1 MGLRI
6 RDRKTSI
13 AIVFLIM
20 VVIGAALVTIAPKMS
35 MFSRSFCNECAGYEE
50 LLPGQ
55 SVKTSFITPFDRLT
69 GITVDFE
76 SIGDTDLVGQMD
88 AVITLADSEG
98 NILYEHDVSSIY
110 ESSFDT
116 GVIPLSADEV
126 YSLALTLDAVY
137 GNASPAMIGV
147 TDDGSLNVCLEGLNN
162 GAPTKSTFIV
172 LYVVTATMI
181 LAYVYTYGQDDIK
194 KTALIDKII
203 FGIAVFIAIAV
214 INQFYDLFMTS
225 KYGLRLIDAVKT
237 GNIFNYYN
245 VAYYGELETG
255 SPSMFFEYHYNIF
268 AVLPLA
274 VLMIPFSFFT
284 DGNMG
289 FSIIANIIVLY
300 MDAVVAG
307 LVIWSVKLTERI
319 CDACS
324 MPREYKRSV
333 QYVYAFSPVLLCI
346 TIASGQV
353 DIIYIL
359 VMLWALPF
367 YYRKKYR
374 IFSFIMA
381 FTVTMK
387 LLPLLAFIPMI
398 LLVNKKIKDILI
410 NALICL
416 SVKIGTLLLFERG
429 DGYNAIMNLTND
441 RYSYMDKLF
450 ENRIGNSL
458 SLFLL
463 VFVAVCIVC
472 YMKNIDPDDRKKT
485 LYYSMTII
493 FAVYTAIAAFVDWH
507 EQWLI
512 PLILSL
518 SFLIPFFG
526 KDRRLIIIAGVMETL
541 IMMVSEMMS
550 SSLNMVQNGLLC
562 APEYDYA
569 GITVF
574 GVLENITPHAGPILL
589 TMLAASSLYL
599 VYFFVSHRN
608 ETSEVYTADRTA
620 AVGRIF
626 VFYIFFLTVF
636 WCYSYVG

>member
-1 MGLRI
+1 MKKDRRIITVVVLLALIASGLM
-6 RDRKTSI
+6 
-13 AIVFLIM
+13 LIF
-20 VVIGAALVTIAPKMS
+20 VAPGMS
-35 MFSRSFCNECAGYEE
+35 LFSQSYSNECVEYEE
-50 LLPGQ
+50 FLPGQ
-55 SVKTSFITPFDRLT
+55 SVKMSFISPFDRLT
-69 GITVDFE
+69 CITVDFD

-88 AVITLADSEG
+88 ASLTLSDSSG
-98 NILYEHDVSSIY
+98 NVLYEHVVSSIY

-116 GVIPLSADEV
+116 DVIPLSADEV
-126 YSLALTLDAVY
+126 YSLTLTLDAVY
-137 GNASPAMIGV
+137 GNAAPAMIGV
-147 TDDGSLNVCLEGLNN
+147 TDDGSLAVSLKGLNN

-172 LYVVTATMI
+172 LYVVLVGMI
-181 LAYVYTYGQDDIK
+181 LAYVYTYGQNDIK
-194 KTALIDKII
+194 KTALIDRI
-203 FGIAVFIAIAV
+203 FFGVAVFISIAV

-225 KYGLRLIDAVKT
+225 KYGLRLIDAIKM
-237 GNIFNYYN
+237 GNIFDYYN
-245 VAYYGELETG
+245 VAYYGELETV

-274 VLMIPFSFFT
+274 VLMIPFSFFV

-289 FSIIANIIVLY
+289 FSIIANVIVLY
-300 MDAVVAG
+300 MDVVVAG

-367 YYRKKYR
+367 YYLKKYR
-374 IFSFIMA
+374 IFSFLMA
-381 FTVTMK
+381 FTVAMK
-387 LLPLLAFIPMI
+387 LLPLLVFVPMI
-398 LLVNKKIKDILI
+398 LLVNKRIKDIMI
-410 NALICL
+410 NTLICL
-416 SVKIGTLLLFERG
+416 SMKIGTMLLFERG
-429 DGYNAIMNLTND
+429 DGYNAIMSLTND

-463 VFVAVCIVC
+463 VFVVVCIVC
-472 YMKNIDPDDRKKT
+472 YMTNIDPDDRKKT

-493 FAVYTAIAAFVDWH
+493 FTIYAAIAAFVDWH

-518 SFLIPFFG
+518 AFLTPFFG
-526 KDRRLIIIAGVMETL
+526 KDRRLLVIAGVMEAL

-550 SSLNMVQNGLLC
+550 SSLNMVQNGLIC

-574 GVLENITPHAGPILL
+574 GVLENITPHAGSILL
-589 TMLAASSLYL
+589 TVLAAVLLYL
-599 VYFFVSHRN
+599 IYYFVSRR
-608 ETSEVYTADRTA
+608 EDAAEVYTVDRTA
-620 AVGRIF
+620 AVGRIIIL
-626 VFYIFFLTVF
+626 YIFFLAVF